1 MLGSKRLFPKL
12 SDPPRVK
19 SQLVWL

>member
-1 MLGSKRLFPKL
+1 MLGGKRLSPKL